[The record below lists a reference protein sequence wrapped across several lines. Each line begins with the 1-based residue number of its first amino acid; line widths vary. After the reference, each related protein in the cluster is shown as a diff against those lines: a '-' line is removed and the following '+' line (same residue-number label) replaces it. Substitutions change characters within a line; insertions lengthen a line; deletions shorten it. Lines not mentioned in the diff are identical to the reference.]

1 MLLSIV
7 FISYLIV
14 FSFSDNGNLAREK
27 VLCFVK
33 EHKFSIHLNSY
44 NQ

>member
-14 FSFSDNGNLAREK
+14 FSFSDGNLAKEK